1 MSTTTYLHHDSAE
14 KHVTGES
21 LYVDDIPVH
30 DQLLVG
36 RVVTS
41 PHAHARILSV
51 DTSEAKKLPGVHA
64 VLTHQDIPGE
74 NQMGPVFKDEPVLAE
89 EEVNFIG
96 QAVCLIAAES
106 EEICRQAEKRIHIE
120 YQPLEP
126 ILDIE
131 TAIQRESALGPWR
144 KIERGEVDRTLQ
156 LAPHTITGELH
167 TGAQEH
173 WYLETHACLCLPGEG
188 DEMLVYS
195 STQHPS
201 EAQLLISEVLGIREK
216 DVEVQ
221 VRRLGGAFGGKE
233 TQANHYAVWTA
244 LLAQATKRPVKIRL
258 HRDEDQIMTGKR
270 HPYLIRYRV
279 GFDDQGYILAAD
291 IELNADGGAANDLS
305 YAILERAM
313 LHADNAYYIPSI
325 RIRGRVW
332 KTHHPPN
339 TAFRG
344 FGAPQAIA
352 NIENIID
359 RVARYLGKY
368 PAEIRKLNFYGTTRR
383 NVTPYGETVENNRL
397 HILYEQLTESAD
409 YFRRRKEIEQFN
421 TTHEFR
427 KRGLALTPVKF
438 GISFTTAFLNQAG
451 ALVNVYR
458 DGTIL
463 VNHGGI
469 EMGQGLNTKILHIAA
484 AEFGV
489 DIARFR
495 VNPTDTSKVPN
506 TSATA
511 ASTGSD
517 LNGQA
522 VKNAIEKI
530 KQRMAQTLAE
540 YFNEQHPGEHE
551 TLSDHI
557 IFENDAIY
565 DTEHPDR
572 RLSFDEAV
580 SICYLRQTSLS
591 ATGFYR
597 TPNIGFDRDK
607 GQGRPFHYYAFG
619 MAATEVEVDVLTGE
633 FQILRTDILHD
644 VGNSL
649 NPNID
654 RGQVIGGFV
663 QGAGWCTIEEIM
675 WDDNGHLLTHSPDTY
690 KIPTVRD
697 IPREL
702 NVNLLTGYPNPNT
715 IRRSKAVGEP
725 PFVLGLSVWL
735 AIKDAISAVGGHQY
749 EPSFRLPMTR
759 ERILLAIE
767 EIRQRVQH
775 SQTVLRKETQS

>member
-1 MSTTTYLHHDSAE
+1 MSSTTYLHHDSAE

-21 LYVDDIPVH
+21 LYVDDIPVNE
-30 DQLLVG
+30 QLLVG
-36 RVVTS
+36 HVVYS
-41 PHAHARILSV
+41 PHAHARILSLDV
-51 DTSEAKKLPGVHA
+51 EEARQLPGVHA
-64 VLTHQDIPGE
+64 VLTYRDIPGE

-89 EEVNFIG
+89 TEVQFVG

-106 EEICRQAEKRIHIE
+106 EALCREAAKLVRIE
-120 YQPLEP
+120 YQPLP
-126 ILDIE
+126 AILDVE
-131 TAIQRESALGPWR
+131 TAIRQESALGPWR
-144 KIERGEVDRTLQ
+144 KIERGEVEETLQ
-156 LAPHTITGELH
+156 KAPHTISGELR

-173 WYLETHACLCLPGEG
+173 WYLETQASLCLPGEG
-188 DEMLVYS
+188 EELVVYS

-201 EAQLLISEVLGIREK
+201 EAQLLISEVLGITEK
-216 DVEVQ
+216 EVEVR
-221 VRRLGGAFGGKE
+221 VRRVGGGFGGKE
-233 TQANHYAVWTA
+233 TQANHYAVWAA
-244 LLAQATKRPVKIRL
+244 LLAHATRRPVKLRL

-279 GFDDQGYILAAD
+279 GFDDEGNILVAD

-313 LHADNAYYIPSI
+313 LHADNAYYIPNM
-325 RIRGRVW
+325 RVRGRVW
-332 KTHHPPN
+332 KTNYPPN

-352 NIENIID
+352 NIENIVD
-359 RVARYLGKY
+359 RVARFLGKY
-368 PAEIRKLNFYGTTRR
+368 PAEIRKRNFYGTDSR
-383 NVTPYGETVENNRL
+383 NVTHYGEVVENNRL
-397 HILYEQLTESAD
+397 HIIYDKLTQSAA

-421 TTHEFR
+421 ATHEFR
-427 KRGLALTPVKF
+427 KRGLAITPVKF

-489 DIARFR
+489 DIRRFK
-495 VNPTDTSKVPN
+495 VNATDTSKVPN

-530 KQRMAQTLAE
+530 KQRMATTLAG
-540 YFNEQHPGEHE
+540 YFNEQHPGEHR
-551 TLSDHI
+551 TLPEDI
-557 IFENDAIY
+557 LFQD
-565 DTEHPDR
+565 DQVFDREHPER
-572 RLSFDEAV
+572 KLSFPEAV

-597 TPNIGFDRDK
+597 TPNIGFDREK
-607 GQGRPFHYYAFG
+607 GKGRPFHYYAFG
-619 MAATEVEVDVLTGE
+619 MAVTEVEVDTLTGD
-633 FQILRTDILHD
+633 FRLLRTDIVHD

-654 RGQVIGGFV
+654 YGQIVGGYI
-663 QGAGWCTIEEIM
+663 QGVGWCTVEEIVR
-675 WDDNGHLLTHSPDTY
+675 DGEGRLLTHSPDTY
-690 KIPTVRD
+690 KIPTIRD
-697 IPREL
+697 IPGEFH
-702 NVNLLTGYPNPNT
+702 VELLTGYPNPNT

-725 PFVLGLSVWL
+725 PFVLGLSAWL
-735 AIKDAISAVGGHQY
+735 AIKDAISAVAHHQY
-749 EPSFRLPMTR
+749 EPDFQLPMTR

-767 EIRQRVQH
+767 SLRQRQKNA
-775 SQTVLRKETQS
+775 QRIATRKASS